1 MADHEII
8 DAALYRAILH
18 GVAAG
23 ACREAAREDRSRRAY
38 WGALADDQSMK
49 SRVWLHQAASAFDRG
64 SLAARRRSSAAAA
77 NSPRVAT

>member
-23 ACREAAREDRSRRAY
+23 ACRAAGLEDEARGAY
-38 WGALADDQSMK
+38 WNALADDQSRK
-49 SRVWLHQAASAFDRG
+49 SKLRLHQEAPSRAS
-64 SLAARRRSSAAAA
+64 
-77 NSPRVAT
+77 T